1 MMADYEAEKCS
12 LVSLYIPYNKNVSEY
27 SCWYHQ
33 FTQQET
39 IHQNS
44 DNTN

>member
-1 MMADYEAEKCS
+1 MDDYEAETRS
-12 LVSLYIPYNKNVSEY
+12 LVSLYTSYNKNMSEY

-33 FTQQET
+33 FTQQDA

-44 DNTN
+44 DNAN